1 MALGALVMAW
11 RTAQEY
17 WVPSKKRIP
26 IAKWSLLSTAQA
38 VIDSGLAVL
47 NSDGVYVAGSEEQFA
62 WLFQRAEAG
71 KKGGKASAAARKTKG
86 KNSKHRL
93 STAEAKS
100 SETNPLTLSLSLS
113 SSSLLSS
120 PTQSLSQKG
129 TDAASPTSTTG
140 LNQRIWQAYGIAY
153 HARYGVDP
161 SSNATVNSQVSQLA
175 KRLGEDAV
183 DVVRFYLAHNGAF
196 YVRCQHTVGPMLK
209 DAEALHT
216 QWKRGQAVLGT
227 QAREVER
234 QAHNSDV
241 WDQAAA
247 ILNERRRNNETV

>member
-11 RTAQEY
+11 RMAQEY

-26 IAKWSLLSTAQA
+26 IAKWSLLSAAQA

-113 SSSLLSS
+113 HSQDSSSNSEIYS
-120 PTQSLSQKG
+120 VGEGASAAPEIKNPIGYFIG
-129 TDAASPTSTTG
+129 TYAK
-140 LNQRIWQAYGIAY
+140 AYKS
-153 HARYGVDP
+153 RYGEKARPEVGVKIQGRIKTFLEDTP
-161 SSNATVNSQVSQLA
+161 IDRACAMIQTYCAMNDSWFLTKGHDFETFMQNLTKVGLKLDTGRAVTRSQLQQAERASNAQDQL
-175 KRLGEDAV
+175 KRI
-183 DVVRFYLAHNGAF
+183 
-196 YVRCQHTVGPMLK
+196 
-209 DAEALHT
+209 AE
-216 QWKRGQAVLGT
+216 GT
-227 QAREVER
+227 
-234 QAHNSDV
+234 
-241 WDQAAA
+241 
-247 ILNERRRNNETV
+247 L

>member
-93 STAEAKS
+93 STAQAQS

-113 SSSLLSS
+113 HSQDSSSNSEIYS
-120 PTQSLSQKG
+120 VGEGAS
-129 TDAASPTSTTG
+129 AAPEIKNPIG
-140 LNQRIWQAYGIAY
+140 YFIGAYAKAY
-153 HARYGVDP
+153 KSRYGEKARPEVGVKIQGRIKTFLEDTP
-161 SSNATVNSQVSQLA
+161 IDRACAMIQTYCAMNDSWFLTKGHDFETFMQNLTKVGLKLDTGRAVTRSQLQQAERASNAQDQL
-175 KRLGEDAV
+175 KRI
-183 DVVRFYLAHNGAF
+183 
-196 YVRCQHTVGPMLK
+196 
-209 DAEALHT
+209 AE
-216 QWKRGQAVLGT
+216 GT
-227 QAREVER
+227 
-234 QAHNSDV
+234 
-241 WDQAAA
+241 
-247 ILNERRRNNETV
+247 L

>member
-113 SSSLLSS
+113 HSQDSSSNSEIYS
-120 PTQSLSQKG
+120 VGEGAS
-129 TDAASPTSTTG
+129 AAPEIKNPVG
-140 LNQRIWQAYGIAY
+140 DFIGAYVKAY
-153 HARYGVDP
+153 KSRYGEKARPEVGVKIQGRIKTFLEDTP
-161 SSNATVNSQVSQLA
+161 IDRACAMIQTYCAMNDSWFLTKGHDFETFMQNLTKVGLKLDTGRAVTRSQLQQAERASNAQDQL
-175 KRLGEDAV
+175 KRI
-183 DVVRFYLAHNGAF
+183 
-196 YVRCQHTVGPMLK
+196 
-209 DAEALHT
+209 AE
-216 QWKRGQAVLGT
+216 GT
-227 QAREVER
+227 
-234 QAHNSDV
+234 
-241 WDQAAA
+241 
-247 ILNERRRNNETV
+247 L

>member
-113 SSSLLSS
+113 HSQDSSSNSEIYS
-120 PTQSLSQKG
+120 VGEGASAAPEIKNPIGYFIG
-129 TDAASPTSTTG
+129 TYAK
-140 LNQRIWQAYGIAY
+140 AYK
-153 HARYGVDP
+153 ARYGKDARPEVGGRVQGRIKQFLDDTPIERACSMIQTYCEMTDSWFMTKGHDFETFMQNLSKVGLKLDTGRVTNSVQNRQQEVRDANVD
-161 SSNATVNSQVSQLA
+161 AM
-175 KRLGEDAV
+175 RE
-183 DVVRFYLAHNGAF
+183 YLAGKGGA
-196 YVRCQHTVGPMLK
+196 
-209 DAEALHT
+209 
-216 QWKRGQAVLGT
+216 
-227 QAREVER
+227 
-234 QAHNSDV
+234 
-241 WDQAAA
+241 
-247 ILNERRRNNETV
+247 

>member
-113 SSSLLSS
+113 HSQDSSSNSEIYS
-120 PTQSLSQKG
+120 VGEGASAAPEIKNPIGYFIG
-129 TDAASPTSTTG
+129 TYAK
-140 LNQRIWQAYGIAY
+140 AYKS
-153 HARYGVDP
+153 RYGEKARPEVGVKIQGRIKTFLEDTP
-161 SSNATVNSQVSQLA
+161 IDRACAMIQTYCAMNDSWFLTKGHDFETFMQNLTKVGLKLDTGRAVTRSQLQQAERASNAQDQL
-175 KRLGEDAV
+175 KRI
-183 DVVRFYLAHNGAF
+183 
-196 YVRCQHTVGPMLK
+196 
-209 DAEALHT
+209 AE
-216 QWKRGQAVLGT
+216 GT
-227 QAREVER
+227 
-234 QAHNSDV
+234 
-241 WDQAAA
+241 
-247 ILNERRRNNETV
+247 L

>member
-113 SSSLLSS
+113 HSQDSSSNSEIYS
-120 PTQSLSQKG
+120 VGEGASAAPEIKNPIGYFIG
-129 TDAASPTSTTG
+129 TYAK
-140 LNQRIWQAYGIAY
+140 AYKS
-153 HARYGVDP
+153 RYGEKARPEVGVKIQGRIKTFLEDTP
-161 SSNATVNSQVSQLA
+161 IDRACDMIQTYCAMNDSWFLTKGHDFETFMQNLTKVGLKLDTGRAVTRSQLQQAERASNAQDQL
-175 KRLGEDAV
+175 KRI
-183 DVVRFYLAHNGAF
+183 
-196 YVRCQHTVGPMLK
+196 
-209 DAEALHT
+209 AE
-216 QWKRGQAVLGT
+216 GT
-227 QAREVER
+227 
-234 QAHNSDV
+234 
-241 WDQAAA
+241 
-247 ILNERRRNNETV
+247 L

>member
-113 SSSLLSS
+113 HSQDSSSNSEIYS
-120 PTQSLSQKG
+120 VGEGASATPEIKNPIGYFIG
-129 TDAASPTSTTG
+129 TYAK
-140 LNQRIWQAYGIAY
+140 AYKS
-153 HARYGVDP
+153 RYGEKARPEVGVKIQGRIKTFLEDTP
-161 SSNATVNSQVSQLA
+161 IDRACAMIQTYCAMNDSWFLTKGHDFETFMQNLTKVGLKLDTGRAVTRSQLQQAERASNAQDQL
-175 KRLGEDAV
+175 KRI
-183 DVVRFYLAHNGAF
+183 
-196 YVRCQHTVGPMLK
+196 
-209 DAEALHT
+209 AE
-216 QWKRGQAVLGT
+216 GT
-227 QAREVER
+227 
-234 QAHNSDV
+234 
-241 WDQAAA
+241 
-247 ILNERRRNNETV
+247 L